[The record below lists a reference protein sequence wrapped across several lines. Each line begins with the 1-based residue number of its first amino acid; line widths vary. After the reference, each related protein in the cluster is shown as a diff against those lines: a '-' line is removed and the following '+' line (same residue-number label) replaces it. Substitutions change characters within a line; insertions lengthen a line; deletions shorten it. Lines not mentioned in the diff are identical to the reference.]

1 MSLHV
6 GEHRPHE
13 VGHALS
19 MKPAFD
25 LQSPCLA
32 HAAHDTSVSSQVSVH
47 VAHECGQRTARYSEL
62 APEHSP
68 SLAHCEHE
76 MDLSLQYPPDDA
88 TAKSADRRKNVP
100 SISAMK
106 RKGRVGAV
114 APSALRR
121 PATGGGT
128 LAAACGSGGQQCGF
142 SVVEWGVHARAAV
155 AACARAGAAR
165 AAGQPLV
172 ARISAD
178 AFREREL

>member
-1 MSLHV
+1 MHV

-88 TAKSADRRKNVP
+88 TAKSADRRKNCLLYTSP
-100 SISAMK
+100 SPRDS
-106 RKGRVGAV
+106 
-114 APSALRR
+114 
-121 PATGGGT
+121 
-128 LAAACGSGGQQCGF
+128 
-142 SVVEWGVHARAAV
+142 
-155 AACARAGAAR
+155 
-165 AAGQPLV
+165 
-172 ARISAD
+172 
-178 AFREREL
+178 